1 MKMKERSSTFACKK
15 HELLPIGVVL
25 SGLLL
30 LGNVV
35 KAQEA
40 IMSQPAGPEPAW
52 QQSESNEFQ
61 VFNPEGT
68 MPAASQDQPFQW
80 GPVTARPHLLYTLVY
95 ATGLQSTTNNPQDTF
110 IHEIS
115 PGILFDLGK
124 HWSLDYT
131 PTLRYY
137 SNSHFK
143 DELDQAVTFAG
154 ATSYEDWL
162 FGLSQSYTASSS
174 PQTETGTQ
182 TDEENYQTALT
193 ASYAFN
199 SKMSLDM
206 SLNQSFDFVDN
217 AFGLTNQNSSED
229 TYTWSTLEWLNYEFW
244 PRLNAGIGAGGGFVK
259 VSTGPDQTFEQ
270 LLGRVNWRATDK
282 ISFQVN
288 GGFEE
293 SQFLANGVGDLF
305 NPIFG
310 AAIQYQPFE
319 QTQISLGA
327 NRTVSAS
334 SLYTVNEVVE
344 ITSVNCN
351 LNQRL
356 LGKIYMDLGAGYS
369 EEKYTVSISTLS
381 GGRTDDYYFLNAR
394 LSYPMLK
401 RGTVAVTYQ
410 YNSNSSNVQGF
421 SYSSN
426 QVGFEVGYSY

>member
-1 MKMKERSSTFACKK
+1 MKLKERNSAFACEKPG
-15 HELLPIGVVL
+15 LLPIGIAL
-25 SGLLL
+25 FGLLVF
-30 LGNVV
+30 GDVA
-35 KAQEA
+35 KTQEA
-40 IMSQPAGPEPAW
+40 IMPQPAGPEPAW

-61 VFNPEGT
+61 VFNPAENMT
-68 MPAASQDQPFQW
+68 AASQDQPFQW
-80 GPVTARPHLLYTLVY
+80 GPVTARPHLLYSLVY
-95 ATGLQSTTNNPQDTF
+95 ATGLQSSTNHPQDTF

-143 DELDQAVTFAG
+143 DELDHAVTFAG

-162 FGLSQSYTASSS
+162 FGLSQSYTDSSS
-174 PQTETGTQ
+174 PQTETATQ
-182 TDEENYQTALT
+182 TEEENYLTALT

-206 SLNQSFDFVDN
+206 SLSQNFDFVDN
-217 AFGLTNQNSSED
+217 AFGSTNQNSQD

-244 PRLNAGIGAGGGFVK
+244 PRLNAGIGTGFGFVK
-259 VSTGPDQTFEQ
+259 ANTGPDQTFEQ
-270 LLGRVNWRATDK
+270 LQGRVNWRATDK

-293 SQFLANGVGDLF
+293 RESFATGVGDLF
-305 NPIFG
+305 NPLFG

-319 QTQISLGA
+319 QTQVSLGA
-327 NRTVSAS
+327 SRTVSAS
-334 SLYTVNEVVE
+334 SLYTLNEVVE
-344 ITSVNCN
+344 NTSVNCN

-356 LGKIYMDLGAGYS
+356 LEKFYLNLGAGYS

-381 GGRTDDYYFLNAR
+381 GGRTDDYYYLNAR
-394 LSYPMLK
+394 LSYPLLK
-401 RGTVAVTYQ
+401 RGTMAVTYQ
-410 YNSNSSNVQGF
+410 YNSNASSVQGF

-426 QVGFEVGYSY
+426 QIGFEVGYSY